1 MQRKRHH
8 SPTGAEEPSPIS
20 KRARLTASQ
29 RNSSGLATD
38 PKPTFAADDL
48 LSSLSDELLMRILS
62 LLPTS
67 NLLGIAPVSRRFYR
81 LSSDSQL
88 WRTLYYHRFVL
99 PRALRI
105 PGFRDGSSRGSTR
118 IHYAARRTVWADGGW
133 GRRGGSGELVDWKR
147 QYKLRH
153 NWASGKASV
162 EELKVGEA
170 PFAPSEARK
179 TLAKVVEG
187 IAVTADGALGLRA
200 WDLKTRK
207 PVAQIGLRN
216 GTDEA
221 TPTCLTVDDQAF
233 EAKRLDVSVGFLD
246 GSFGV
251 WRLDLEDGRFLKRY
265 KHEKSSNGQLAG
277 IAYRHPFILTATKS
291 VLVSLYSFE
300 RSPSSGREAVT
311 RHQSQAAISGESE
324 TEAGSESAMPRESTS
339 ETEELPFPRAKHSK
353 AARKQG
359 NPQDLISLSSPIL
372 LTSLK
377 SHTSRAPL
385 ALSIRQMASHVIASI
400 AYTFP
405 TREGWSIGIQ
415 DLQIRREGAG
425 LLSSSEV
432 VSTRLA
438 FTDPVTIPSSAS
450 ATPSGELQQAQ
461 ASTQMSS
468 DGPTTLCYNHPYL
481 LAAMADNTLI
491 LHVCTSNATK
501 LNVSPGV
508 RLWGHTSGISDAEIT
523 ARGKAVSVS
532 CRGEEIRVWELEG
545 RVSGKSIE
553 IRPNSISET
562 VAKDFDGPLAKSLSD
577 RWDDRRNWV
586 GFDDEMVIVLKEAKD
601 GRESLVV
608 YDFS

>member
-8 SPTGAEEPSPIS
+8 PPAGAGEPLFVS
-20 KRARLTASQ
+20 KRACLITSQ
-29 RNSSGLATD
+29 QNEANSKTES
-38 PKPTFAADDL
+38 KIIFADDDI
-48 LSSLSDELLMRILS
+48 LSSLSDELLLRILS
-62 LLPTS
+62 FLPTS

-105 PGFRDGSSRGSTR
+105 PGFRDGSARESTR
-118 IHYAARRTVWADGGW
+118 IHYSARRTVWADGGW
-133 GRRGGSGELVDWKR
+133 GRRGGSGQFVDWKR
-147 QYKLRH
+147 QYRLRH

-170 PFAPSEARK
+170 SSAFSESRK

-187 IAVTADGALGLRA
+187 IAITADSVSGLRA
-200 WDLKTRK
+200 WDLKTRE
-207 PVAQIGLRN
+207 PIAQIGL
-216 GTDEA
+216 GEGLGET
-221 TPTCLTVDDQAF
+221 TPTCLAVDDQVF
-233 EAKRLDVSVGFLD
+233 ENKKLDVLVGFLD
-246 GSFGV
+246 GSFGA
-251 WRLDLEDGRFLKRY
+251 WRLDLEDGGFLRRY
-265 KHEKSSNGQLAG
+265 MHEKSSNGRLVE
-277 IAYRHPFILTATKS
+277 IAYRHPFVLTATES
-291 VLVSLYSFE
+291 VLISLYNFE
-300 RSPSSGREAVT
+300 RPASTGRSVFPRQQSEAVT
-311 RHQSQAAISGESE
+311 PEESE
-324 TEAGSESAMPRESTS
+324 TDAGSESATLQESES
-339 ETEELPFPRAKHSK
+339 DTEEFPFLK
-353 AARKQG
+353 ARKKRKS
-359 NPQDLISLSSPIL
+359 PQVAISLPAPIL

-385 ALSIRQMASHVIASI
+385 ALSIRQMASYVIASI
-400 AYTFP
+400 AYTFS
-405 TREGWSIGIQ
+405 TLEGWSIGIQ
-415 DLQIRREGAG
+415 DLQIPRQGAG
-425 LLSSSEV
+425 GLTSSSV

-438 FTDPVTIPSSAS
+438 FTEPVKASGSVSS
-450 ATPSGELQQAQ
+450 TPSVDVQRPH
-461 ASTQMSS
+461 ASPQSS
-468 DGPTTLCYNHPYL
+468 DGPRTLCYNHPYL

-501 LNVSPGV
+501 LSVSGGI

-553 IRPNSISET
+553 IRPSSAANEPE
-562 VAKDFDGPLAKSLSD
+562 VAPA

-586 GFDDEMVIVLKEAKD
+586 GFDDEMVIVLKETKD

>member
-8 SPTGAEEPSPIS
+8 PPAPAHAGAGEPFPVS
-20 KRARLTASQ
+20 KRARFTSSQ
-29 RNSSGLATD
+29 QTDANSKVESTPL
-38 PKPTFAADDL
+38 FADSDL
-48 LSSLSDELLMRILS
+48 ISSLSDELLLRILS
-62 LLPTS
+62 FLSIS
-67 NLLGIAPVSRRFYR
+67 NLLGIAPVSRRFHR

-105 PGFRDGSSRGSTR
+105 PGFREGSARESTR
-118 IHYAARRTVWADGGW
+118 IQYSARRTVWADGGW
-133 GRRGGSGELVDWKR
+133 GRRGGAGEFVDWKR

-170 PFAPSEARK
+170 PSAFSEPRK
-179 TLAKVVEG
+179 TFAKVVEG
-187 IAVTADGALGLRA
+187 IAITADSVLGLRA
-200 WDLKTRK
+200 WDLKTRE
-207 PVAQIGLRN
+207 PVAQIGL
-216 GTDEA
+216 GEGPDET
-221 TPTCLTVDDQAF
+221 TPTCLAVDDQSL
-233 EAKRLDVSVGFLD
+233 ENKTLDVLVGFLD
-246 GSFGV
+246 GSFGA
-251 WRLDLEDGRFLKRY
+251 WRLDLEGKRFLRRY
-265 KHEKSSNGQLAG
+265 RHEKSSNGRLVE
-277 IAYRHPFILTATKS
+277 IAYRHPFVLTATES
-291 VLVSLYSFE
+291 ILISLYTFE
-300 RSPSSGREAVT
+300 RLPSAGHSVIQRQ
-311 RHQSQAAISGESE
+311 QSEKAAPEESE
-324 TEAGSESAMPRESTS
+324 TETGSESATLQESES
-339 ETEELPFPRAKHSK
+339 EAEDFAFLKPGKKRNSIQ
-353 AARKQG
+353 AAA
-359 NPQDLISLSSPIL
+359 SLFAPIL

-385 ALSIRQMASHVIASI
+385 ALSIRQMASYVVASI

-405 TREGWSIGIQ
+405 TLEGWSIGIQ
-415 DLQIRREGAG
+415 DLQIRRQGTGG
-425 LLSSSEV
+425 LTSPSV

-438 FTDPVTIPSSAS
+438 FAEPVKAPGSAS
-450 ATPSGELQQAQ
+450 STPSVDSQHPYHLAQ
-461 ASTQMSS
+461 SF
-468 DGPTTLCYNHPYL
+468 DGPRTLCYNHPYL

-491 LHVCTSNATK
+491 LHVCTSNATT
-501 LNVSPGV
+501 LNVSPGI

-553 IRPNSISET
+553 VRPSATVNESEVT
-562 VAKDFDGPLAKSLSD
+562 PA

-586 GFDDEMVIVLKEAKD
+586 GFDDEMVIVLKETKD